1 MKKRAMSDEKCPK
14 CGAGAREGETIHEQ
28 RRFHCGTAANAEDVL
43 WTGNLCYRNQIRQL
57 RAENENL
64 RRAGTVME
72 QANTQFA
79 AEFVASNATIAE
91 LRAKN
96 ERLRDGLAE
105 FPCCSCRGTGEQI
118 ADTGRHVVSCD
129 MCDGSGKCPDAT
141 ELLDDTRQTPRSFT
155 MTTDETTPET
165 NVTIGMLE
173 ELLSTANRIVLKEK
187 TLCGG
192 AKKYKDWYAAAALA
206 TGIVLGEVR
215 RLIPPRIPTPTPVPA
230 PKFKERDWV
239 QHKNSGAI
247 WRIVGLSAT
256 SVPLMYRV
264 ESADGLVG
272 DMYEE
277 FLLPIPPK
285 PDKVQA
291 GYRLRGDVKVADGSE
306 PFIIAFGV
314 NAGLVATCTVD
325 MTVFGGRRWIV
336 ELDPV
341 CPHCQDTHVCQHC
354 QHYKANAT

>member
-43 WTGNLCYRNQIRQL
+43 WTGNLCYRNQITRL

-129 MCDGSGKCPDAT
+129 VCDGSGKCPDAT
-141 ELLDDTRQTPRSFT
+141 ELLDDSRHAV
-155 MTTDETTPET
+155 E
-165 NVTIGMLE
+165 
-173 ELLSTANRIVLKEK
+173 AAAKED
-187 TLCGG
+187 G
-192 AKKYKDWYAAAALA
+192 AKPDVDVAHVIACS
-206 TGIVLGEVR
+206 
-215 RLIPPRIPTPTPVPA
+215 TPTP
-230 PKFKERDWV
+230 
-239 QHKNSGAI
+239 AI
-247 WRIVGLSAT
+247 KAIGECASIAVLQTALDIGIKQSWR
-256 SVPLMYRV
+256 
-264 ESADGLVG
+264 
-272 DMYEE
+272 
-277 FLLPIPPK
+277 
-285 PDKVQA
+285 
-291 GYRLRGDVKVADGSE
+291 
-306 PFIIAFGV
+306 
-314 NAGLVATCTVD
+314 AGLVVKRIAD
-325 MTVFGGRRWIV
+325 LAGAKPQGQG
-336 ELDPV
+336 DN
-341 CPHCQDTHVCQHC
+341 DD
-354 QHYKANAT
+354 